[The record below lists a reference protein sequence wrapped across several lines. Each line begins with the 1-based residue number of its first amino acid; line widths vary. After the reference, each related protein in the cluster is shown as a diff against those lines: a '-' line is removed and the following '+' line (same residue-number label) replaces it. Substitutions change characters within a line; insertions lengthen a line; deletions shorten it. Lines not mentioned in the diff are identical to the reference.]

1 MRQSGETPNEDILM
15 HYWTLGGLDLFPE
28 TGSKMPGATLGVN
41 TENEF
46 TTRGWGSLCLK
57 RCYAGNIA
65 ARGGLD
71 LSLIDY
77 C

>member
-15 HYWTLGGLDLFPE
+15 QYWTLGGVDLFPE

-46 TTRGWGSLCLK
+46 TTRGWGSFMSTELLRRQHC
-57 RCYAGNIA
+57 GS
-65 ARGGLD
+65 RGP
-71 LSLIDY
+71 
-77 C
+77 